1 MNGQNAAKLDGS
13 LAVTSFAKNGTVLI
27 KPVYSANAGTYT
39 FDAPYTLTSDAADFL
54 CWALPVDGNTYRVVS
69 YSATYNC
76 YATGAKSDFVAITQS
91 NFNQYT
97 LQGVTS
103 IAQLQ
108 QRPPLL
114 PCAALRKM
122 LLPRTVRCGT
132 QRSAS

>member
-1 MNGQNAAKLDGS
+1 MN
-13 LAVTSFAKNGTVLI
+13 
-27 KPVYSANAGTYT
+27 
-39 FDAPYTLTSDAADFL
+39 
-54 CWALPVDGNTYRVVS
+54 GNTYRVVS

-108 QRPPLL
+108 QRRPLL
-114 PCAALRKM
+114 PCVALRKM

-132 QRSAS
+132 LRSAS